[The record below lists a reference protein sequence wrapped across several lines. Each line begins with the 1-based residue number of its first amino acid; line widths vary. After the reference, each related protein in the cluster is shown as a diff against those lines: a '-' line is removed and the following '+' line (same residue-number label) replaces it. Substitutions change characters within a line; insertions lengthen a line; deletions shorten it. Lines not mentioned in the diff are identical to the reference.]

1 MVFRIFTSIEV
12 TRGALMKAAWYTQN
26 GEAQDV
32 MQLGELPTPSPQVGE
47 VLVRLATSGVNPS
60 DVKSR
65 RARPLTGPLVVPH
78 SDGAGVIEA
87 VGAGVSAS
95 RVGQRVW
102 VWNGQWLRPMGTCAQ
117 YIALPEAQTVPLPD
131 GTDFA
136 AGACMG
142 IPGLTAVQT
151 VILAERL
158 AGDLRGQTVLVTGAS
173 SAVGH
178 YVTQMVRLAGGRVIG
193 TVGSEAKAAHARAA
207 GMQEAVFY
215 KTESVPERV
224 KAFTQG
230 RGADV
235 IIDMDFSTTAQ
246 WAAEGALAP
255 HGQVVCYG
263 SNALDVSLPF
273 RPWLFQS
280 MCVKFFLV
288 YDLTA
293 VDRQRAVARLSD
305 MLANNQLQHSIGA
318 RFTLDQVAQ
327 AHRTVEAGQTVG
339 NVVVDL

>member
-1 MVFRIFTSIEV
+1 
-12 TRGALMKAAWYTQN
+12 MKAAWYSRN

-32 MQLGELPTPSPQVGE
+32 MQVGELPTPSPQPGE

-65 RARPLTGPLVVPH
+65 RARPLSDPLIVPH

-95 RVGQRVW
+95 RVDERVW
-102 VWNGQWLRPMGTCAQ
+102 VWNGQWQRPMGTCAQ
-117 YIALPEAQTVPLPD
+117 YIALPAAQAVALPE

-142 IPGLTAVQT
+142 IPGLTAVQA

-158 AGDLRGQTVLVTGAS
+158 GGDLRGQNILVTGAS

-178 YVTQMVRLAGGRVIG
+178 YITQMVTQAGGRVIG
-193 TVGSEAKAAHARAA
+193 TVGSQAKAEHARSA

-235 IIDMDFSTTAQ
+235 IIDMDFSTTAA

-263 SNALDVSLPF
+263 SNALEVPLPF

-280 MCVKFFLV
+280 MGVKFFLV

-293 VDRQRAVARLSD
+293 ADRLAAVARLSG
-305 MLANNQLQHSIGA
+305 MLVAGQLQHSIGA
-318 RFTLDQVAQ
+318 RYALDQVAL

-339 NVVVDL
+339 NVVIDL

>member
-1 MVFRIFTSIEV
+1 
-12 TRGALMKAAWYTQN
+12 MKAAWYSRN

-32 MQLGELPTPSPQVGE
+32 MQVDELPTPSPQAGE

-65 RARPLTGPLVVPH
+65 RARPLSDPLIVPH

-87 VGAGVSAS
+87 VGEGVPAS
-95 RVGQRVW
+95 RLGERVW
-102 VWNGQWLRPMGTCAQ
+102 VWNGQWQRPWGTCAQ
-117 YIALPEAQTVPLPD
+117 YIALPAAQAVALPD

-142 IPGLTAVQT
+142 IPGLTAVQA

-158 AGDLRGQTVLVTGAS
+158 AGDLAGQNVLVTGAS

-178 YVTQMVRLAGGRVIG
+178 YITQMVTQAGGRVLG
-193 TVGSEAKAAHARAA
+193 TVGSEAKALHARAA
-207 GMQEAVFY
+207 GMQEAIFY
-215 KTESVPERV
+215 KTEPVPARV
-224 KAFTQG
+224 KALTQG

-235 IIDMDFSTTAQ
+235 IIDMDFSTTAG

-263 SNALDVSLPF
+263 SNALEVALPF

-280 MCVKFFLV
+280 MGVKFFLV
-288 YDLTA
+288 YDLTPA
-293 VDRQRAVARLSD
+293 DRQKAVARLSQ
-305 MLANNQLQHSIGA
+305 MLADGRLQHSIGA
-318 RFTLDQVAQ
+318 RFALEQVAQ

-339 NVVVDL
+339 NVVIGL

>member
-1 MVFRIFTSIEV
+1 
-12 TRGALMKAAWYTQN
+12 MKAAWYTQN

-32 MQLGELPTPSPQVGE
+32 MVVGELSTPSPQPGE

-65 RARPLTGPLVVPH
+65 RARPVNDPLIVPH

-87 VGAGVSAS
+87 VGADVPAA
-95 RVGQRVW
+95 RVGERVW
-102 VWNGQWLRPMGTCAQ
+102 IWNGQWQRPLGTCAE
-117 YIALPEAQTVPLPD
+117 YIAVPAVQAVALPEGV
-131 GTDFA
+131 DFA

-142 IPGLTAVQT
+142 IPGLTAVQA

-178 YVTQMVRLAGGRVIG
+178 YITQMVTLAGGRVIG
-193 TVGSEAKAAHARAA
+193 TVGSEVKAAHARTA
-207 GMQEAVFY
+207 GMQEAIFY

-224 KAFTQG
+224 KALTNG

-235 IIDMDFSTTAQ
+235 IIDMDFSTTAR

-255 HGQVVCYG
+255 HCQVVCYG
-263 SNALDVSLPF
+263 SNALEVPLPF
-273 RPWLFQS
+273 RPWLYQS
-280 MCVKFFLV
+280 MGVKFFLV
-288 YDLTA
+288 YDLTPADRRVA
-293 VDRQRAVARLSD
+293 VQRLSD
-305 MLANNQLQHSIGA
+305 MLVANQLQHSIGA
-318 RFTLDQVAQ
+318 RFTLNQVAQ

-339 NVVVDL
+339 NVVIDL

>member
-1 MVFRIFTSIEV
+1 
-12 TRGALMKAAWYTQN
+12 MKAAWHTQN

-32 MQLGELPTPSPQVGE
+32 MQVGELPTPTPQAGD
-47 VLVRLATSGVNPS
+47 VLVRLMTSGVNPS

-65 RARPLTGPLVVPH
+65 RARPVSDPLIVPH

-87 VGAGVSAS
+87 VGAGVSAA
-95 RVGQRVW
+95 RVGLRVW
-102 VWNGQWLRPMGTCAQ
+102 IWNGQWQRAMGTCAQ
-117 YIALPEAQTVPLPD
+117 YIALPETQAVALPD

-136 AGACMG
+136 SGACMG
-142 IPGLTAVQT
+142 IPGLTAVQA

-178 YVTQMVRLAGGRVIG
+178 YITQMVCLAGGRVIG
-193 TVGSEAKAAHARAA
+193 TVGSEAKAAHALAA

-224 KAFTQG
+224 KALTQG

-235 IIDMDFSTTAQ
+235 IIDMDFSTTAR
-246 WAAEGALAP
+246 WAAEGALAA

-263 SNALDVSLPF
+263 SNALEVNLPF

-280 MCVKFFLV
+280 MGVKFFLV
-288 YDLTA
+288 YDLTPA
-293 VDRQRAVARLSD
+293 DRQVAVARLSA
-305 MLANNQLQHSIGA
+305 MLAQNQLQHSIGA
-318 RFTLDQVAQ
+318 RFALDQIAQ
-327 AHRTVEAGQTVG
+327 AHQAVEVGQTVG

>member
-1 MVFRIFTSIEV
+1 
-12 TRGALMKAAWYTQN
+12 MKAAWYSRN

-32 MQLGELPTPSPQVGE
+32 MQVGDLPTPCPQPGE

-65 RARPLTGPLVVPH
+65 RARPLSDPLIVPH

-87 VGAGVSAS
+87 VGEGVPVS
-95 RVGQRVW
+95 RVGERVW
-102 VWNGQWLRPMGTCAQ
+102 VWNGQWQRPMGTCAQ
-117 YIALPEAQTVPLPD
+117 FIALPAAQAVALPA
-131 GTDFA
+131 GVDFA

-142 IPGLTAVQT
+142 IPGLTAVQA

-158 AGDLRGQTVLVTGAS
+158 GGDLRGQNVLVTGAS

-178 YVTQMVRLAGGRVIG
+178 YITQMVTQAGGRVIG
-193 TVGSEAKAAHARAA
+193 TVGSEGKAVHAQAA
-207 GMQEAVFY
+207 GMQDAVFY
-215 KTESVPERV
+215 KTESVPQRV
-224 KAFTQG
+224 KALTQG

-235 IIDMDFSTTAQ
+235 IIDMDFSTTAG
-246 WAAEGALAP
+246 WASEGALAP

-263 SNALDVSLPF
+263 SNALEVPLPF

-280 MCVKFFLV
+280 MGVKFFLV
-288 YDLTA
+288 YDLTPA
-293 VDRQRAVARLSD
+293 DRQTAVARLSG
-305 MLANNQLQHSIGA
+305 MLAAGQLQHSIGA
-318 RFTLDQVAQ
+318 RYPLDQVAQ

-339 NVVVDL
+339 NVVIEL

>member
-1 MVFRIFTSIEV
+1 
-12 TRGALMKAAWYTQN
+12 MKAAWYTQN

-32 MQLGELPTPSPQVGE
+32 MQVGELPTPTPQTGE
-47 VLVRLATSGVNPS
+47 VLVRLVTSGVNPS

-65 RARPLTGPLVVPH
+65 RARPVSDPLIVPH

-87 VGAGVSAS
+87 VGAGVSAA

-102 VWNGQWLRPMGTCAQ
+102 VWNGQWQRALGTCAQ
-117 YIALPEAQTVPLPD
+117 YIALPEAQAVALPD
-131 GTDFA
+131 DTDFA

-142 IPGLTAVQT
+142 IPGLTAVQS

-158 AGDLRGQTVLVTGAS
+158 TGDLRGQTVLVTGAS

-178 YVTQMVRLAGGRVIG
+178 YITQMVCLAGGRVIG

-207 GMQEAVFY
+207 GMAEAVFY

-224 KAFTQG
+224 KALTHG

-235 IIDMDFSTTAQ
+235 IIDMDFSTTAR
-246 WAAEGALAP
+246 WASEGALAA

-263 SNALDVSLPF
+263 SNALEVAMPF

-280 MCVKFFLV
+280 MGVKFFLV
-288 YDLTA
+288 YDLTPA
-293 VDRQRAVARLSD
+293 DRERAVARLSA
-305 MLANNQLQHSIGA
+305 MLAQQQLQHSIGA
-318 RFTLDQVAQ
+318 RFAMEQIAQ
-327 AHRTVEAGQTVG
+327 AHQTVEAGQTVG
-339 NVVVDL
+339 NVVIEL

>member
-1 MVFRIFTSIEV
+1 MQ
-12 TRGALMKAAWYTQN
+12 AAWYTRN

-32 MQLGELPTPSPQVGE
+32 MVVGELPTPTAQAGE

-65 RARPLTGPLVVPH
+65 RARALTDPLIVPH

-87 VGAGVSAS
+87 VGAGVNAA
-95 RVGQRVW
+95 RVGERVW
-102 VWNGQWLRPMGTCAQ
+102 LWNGQWQRPMGTCAQ
-117 YIALPEAQTVPLPD
+117 YIALPQAQAVPLPAH
-131 GTDFA
+131 TDMA

-142 IPGLTAVQT
+142 IPGLTAVQA

-178 YVTQMVRLAGGRVIG
+178 YITQMVTLAGGRAIG

-207 GMQEAVFY
+207 GLQEVIFY
-215 KTESVPERV
+215 KTESVPDRV
-224 KAFTQG
+224 KTLTQG

-235 IIDMDFSTTAQ
+235 IIDMDFSTTAA
-246 WAAEGALAP
+246 WASQGALAA

-263 SNALDVSLPF
+263 SNALEVALPF

-280 MCVKFFLV
+280 LGVQFFLV
-288 YDLTA
+288 YDLTPA
-293 VDRQRAVARLSD
+293 QRQQAVARLQQLLQD
-305 MLANNQLQHSIGA
+305 QQLQHSIGA
-318 RFTLDQVAQ
+318 RFALDQVAQ

-339 NVVVDL
+339 NVVIDM

>member
-1 MVFRIFTSIEV
+1 
-12 TRGALMKAAWYTQN
+12 MKAAWYSRN

-32 MQLGELPTPSPQVGE
+32 MQVGVLPTPSPHAGE

-65 RARPLTGPLVVPH
+65 RARPLSDPLIVPH

-87 VGAGVSAS
+87 VGEGVSAS
-95 RVGQRVW
+95 RVGERVW
-102 VWNGQWLRPMGTCAQ
+102 VWNGQWQRPWGTCAQ
-117 YIALPEAQTVPLPD
+117 YIALPASQAVTLPE

-142 IPGLTAVQT
+142 IPGLTAVQA

-158 AGDLRGQTVLVTGAS
+158 AGNLRGQNVLVTGAS

-178 YVTQMVRLAGGRVIG
+178 YITQMVTQAGGRVIG

-207 GMQEAVFY
+207 GMQEAIFY

-224 KAFTQG
+224 KALTRG

-235 IIDMDFSTTAQ
+235 IVDMDFSTTAG
-246 WAAEGALAP
+246 WASEGALAP

-263 SNALDVSLPF
+263 SNALEVPLPF

-280 MCVKFFLV
+280 MGVKFFLV

-293 VDRQRAVARLSD
+293 ADRQTALARLSG
-305 MLANNQLQHSIGA
+305 MLAAGQLQHSIGA
-318 RFTLDQVAQ
+318 RYTLEQVAQ

-339 NVVVDL
+339 NVVIGL

>member
-1 MVFRIFTSIEV
+1 MQ
-12 TRGALMKAAWYTQN
+12 AAWYTRN

-32 MQLGELPTPSPQVGE
+32 MVVGELPTPTAQAGE

-65 RARPLTGPLVVPH
+65 RARALTDPLIVPH

-87 VGAGVSAS
+87 VGAGVNAA
-95 RVGQRVW
+95 RVGERVW
-102 VWNGQWLRPMGTCAQ
+102 LWNGQWQRPMGTCAQ
-117 YIALPEAQTVPLPD
+117 YIALPQAQAVPLPAH
-131 GTDFA
+131 TDMA

-142 IPGLTAVQT
+142 IPGLTAVQA

-178 YVTQMVRLAGGRVIG
+178 YITQMVTLAGGRAIG

-207 GMQEAVFY
+207 GLQEAIFY
-215 KTESVPERV
+215 KTESVPDRV
-224 KAFTQG
+224 KTLTQG

-235 IIDMDFSTTAQ
+235 IIDMDFSTTAA
-246 WAAEGALAP
+246 WASQGALAA

-263 SNALDVSLPF
+263 SNALEVALPF

-280 MCVKFFLV
+280 LGVKFFLV
-288 YDLTA
+288 YDLTPA
-293 VDRQRAVARLSD
+293 QRQQAVARLQQLLQD
-305 MLANNQLQHSIGA
+305 QQLQHSIGA
-318 RFTLDQVAQ
+318 RFALDQVAQ

-339 NVVVDL
+339 NVVIDM

>member
-1 MVFRIFTSIEV
+1 
-12 TRGALMKAAWYTQN
+12 MKAAWYSRN

-32 MQLGELPTPSPQVGE
+32 MQVGELPMPSPLAGE

-65 RARPLTGPLVVPH
+65 RARPLSDPLIVPH

-87 VGAGVSAS
+87 VGEGVSAS
-95 RVGQRVW
+95 RVGERVW
-102 VWNGQWLRPMGTCAQ
+102 MWNGQWQRPLGTCAQ
-117 YIALPEAQTVPLPD
+117 FIALPAAQAVALPD
-131 GTDFA
+131 GVDFA

-142 IPGLTAVQT
+142 IPGLTAVQA

-158 AGDLRGQTVLVTGAS
+158 GGDLRGQTVLVTGAS

-178 YVTQMVRLAGGRVIG
+178 YITQMVTLVGGRVIG

-207 GMQEAVFY
+207 GMQDAIFY

-224 KAFTQG
+224 KALTQG

-235 IIDMDFSTTAQ
+235 IIDMDFSTTAA
-246 WAAEGALAP
+246 WASEGALAP

-263 SNALDVSLPF
+263 SNALEVPLPF
-273 RPWLFQS
+273 RPWLYQS
-280 MCVKFFLV
+280 MGVKFFLV

-293 VDRQRAVARLSD
+293 ADRQTAVARLSG
-305 MLANNQLQHSIGA
+305 MLAAGQLQHSIGA
-318 RFTLDQVAQ
+318 SFTLDQVVQ

-339 NVVVDL
+339 NVVIEL

>member
-1 MVFRIFTSIEV
+1 MQ
-12 TRGALMKAAWYTQN
+12 AAWYTRN

-32 MQLGELPTPSPQVGE
+32 MVVGELPTPTAQAGE

-65 RARPLTGPLVVPH
+65 RARALTDPLIVPH

-87 VGAGVSAS
+87 VGAGVNAA
-95 RVGQRVW
+95 RVGERVW
-102 VWNGQWLRPMGTCAQ
+102 LWNGQWQRPMGTCAQ
-117 YIALPEAQTVPLPD
+117 YIALPQAQAVPLPAH
-131 GTDFA
+131 TDMA

-142 IPGLTAVQT
+142 IPGLTAVQA

-178 YVTQMVRLAGGRVIG
+178 YITQMVTLAGGRAIG
-193 TVGSEAKAAHARAA
+193 TVGSETKAAHARAA
-207 GMQEAVFY
+207 GLQEAIFY
-215 KTESVPERV
+215 KTESVPDRV
-224 KAFTQG
+224 KTLTQG

-235 IIDMDFSTTAQ
+235 IIDMDFSTTAA
-246 WAAEGALAP
+246 WASQGALAA

-263 SNALDVSLPF
+263 SNALEVALPF

-280 MCVKFFLV
+280 LGVQFFLV
-288 YDLTA
+288 YDLTPA
-293 VDRQRAVARLSD
+293 QRQQAVARLQQLLQD
-305 MLANNQLQHSIGA
+305 QQLQHSIGA
-318 RFTLDQVAQ
+318 RFALDQVAQ

-339 NVVVDL
+339 NVVIDM

>member
-1 MVFRIFTSIEV
+1 MQ
-12 TRGALMKAAWYTQN
+12 AAWYTRN

-32 MQLGELPTPSPQVGE
+32 MEWGELPTPSPQAGE

-65 RARPLTGPLVVPH
+65 RARPVTDPLIVPH

-87 VGAGVSAS
+87 VGAGVSAA
-95 RVGQRVW
+95 RVGERVW
-102 VWNGQWLRPMGTCAQ
+102 LWNGQWQRPMGTCAQ
-117 YIALPEAQTVPLPD
+117 YIALPQAQAVVLPAH
-131 GTDFA
+131 TDMA

-142 IPGLTAVQT
+142 IPGLTAVQA

-178 YVTQMVRLAGGRVIG
+178 YITQMVTLAGGRAIG
-193 TVGSEAKAAHARAA
+193 TVGSETKAAHARAA
-207 GMQEAVFY
+207 GLQEAIFY
-215 KTESVPERV
+215 KTESVPDRV
-224 KAFTQG
+224 KALTQG

-235 IIDMDFSTTAQ
+235 IIDMDFSTTAA
-246 WAAEGALAP
+246 WASQGALAA

-263 SNALDVSLPF
+263 SNALEVALPF
-273 RPWLFQS
+273 RPWLYQS
-280 MCVKFFLV
+280 LGVKFFLV
-288 YDLTA
+288 YDLMPTE
-293 VDRQRAVARLSD
+293 RQHAVARLQQ
-305 MLANNQLQHSIGA
+305 LLENQQLQHSIGA
-318 RFTLDQVAQ
+318 RFALDQVAL

-339 NVVVDL
+339 NVVIDM

>member
-1 MVFRIFTSIEV
+1 
-12 TRGALMKAAWYTQN
+12 MKAAWHTQN

-32 MQLGELPTPSPQVGE
+32 MQVGELPTPTPQAGD
-47 VLVRLATSGVNPS
+47 VLVRLMTSGVNPS

-65 RARPLTGPLVVPH
+65 RARPVSDPLIVPH

-87 VGAGVSAS
+87 VGAGVSAA

-102 VWNGQWLRPMGTCAQ
+102 IWNGQWQRAMGTCAQ
-117 YIALPEAQTVPLPD
+117 YIALPETQAVALPD

-136 AGACMG
+136 SGACMG
-142 IPGLTAVQT
+142 IPGLTAVQA

-178 YVTQMVRLAGGRVIG
+178 YITQMVCLAGGRVIG
-193 TVGSEAKAAHARAA
+193 TVGSEAKAAHALAA

-224 KAFTQG
+224 KALTQG

-235 IIDMDFSTTAQ
+235 IIDMDFSTTAR
-246 WAAEGALAP
+246 WAAEGALAA

-263 SNALDVSLPF
+263 SNALEVNLPF

-280 MCVKFFLV
+280 MGVKFFLV
-288 YDLTA
+288 YDLTPA
-293 VDRQRAVARLSD
+293 DRQVAVARLSA
-305 MLANNQLQHSIGA
+305 MLAQNQLQHSIGA
-318 RFTLDQVAQ
+318 RFALDQIAQ
-327 AHRTVEAGQTVG
+327 AHQAVEVGQTVG

>member
-1 MVFRIFTSIEV
+1 
-12 TRGALMKAAWYTQN
+12 MKAAWYTQN

-32 MQLGELPTPSPQVGE
+32 MQVGELPTPVPQTGE

-65 RARPLTGPLVVPH
+65 RARPLTDPLIVPH

-87 VGAGVSAS
+87 VGAGVSAD

-102 VWNGQWLRPMGTCAQ
+102 IWNGQWQRAMGTCAQ
-117 YIALPEAQTVPLPD
+117 YIALPDAQAVALPD

-142 IPGLTAVQT
+142 IPGLTAVQA

-158 AGDLRGQTVLVTGAS
+158 AGDLRGQTVLVSGAS

-178 YVTQMVRLAGGRVIG
+178 YITQMVCLAGGRVIG
-193 TVGSEAKAAHARAA
+193 TVGSEAKAAHAKAA

-224 KAFTQG
+224 KALTHG

-235 IIDMDFSTTAQ
+235 IIDMDFSTTAR
-246 WAAEGALAP
+246 WAAEGALAG

-263 SNALDVSLPF
+263 SNALEVALPF

-280 MCVKFFLV
+280 MGVKFFLV
-288 YDLTA
+288 YELTPA
-293 VDRQRAVARLSD
+293 DRQVAVARLSA
-305 MLANNQLQHSIGA
+305 MLSQQQLQHSIGA
-318 RFTLDQVAQ
+318 RFALDQIAQ
-327 AHRTVEAGQTVG
+327 AHQTVEAGQNVG

>member
-1 MVFRIFTSIEV
+1 
-12 TRGALMKAAWYTQN
+12 MKAAWYSRN

-32 MQLGELPTPSPQVGE
+32 MQVGELPTPSPQPGE

-65 RARPLTGPLVVPH
+65 RARPLSDPLIVPH

-95 RVGQRVW
+95 RVDERVW
-102 VWNGQWLRPMGTCAQ
+102 VWNGQWQRPMGTCAQ
-117 YIALPEAQTVPLPD
+117 YIALPAAQAVALPE

-142 IPGLTAVQT
+142 IPGLTAVQA

-158 AGDLRGQTVLVTGAS
+158 GGDLRGQNILVTGAS

-178 YVTQMVRLAGGRVIG
+178 YITQMVTQAGGRVIG
-193 TVGSEAKAAHARAA
+193 TVGSQAKAEHARSA

-235 IIDMDFSTTAQ
+235 IIDMDFSTTAA

-263 SNALDVSLPF
+263 SNALEVPLPF

-280 MCVKFFLV
+280 MGVKFFLV

-293 VDRQRAVARLSD
+293 ADRLAAVARLSG
-305 MLANNQLQHSIGA
+305 MLAAGQLQHSIGA
-318 RFTLDQVAQ
+318 RYALDQVAL

-339 NVVVDL
+339 NVVIDL

>member
-1 MVFRIFTSIEV
+1 
-12 TRGALMKAAWYTQN
+12 MKAAWYSRN

-32 MQLGELPTPSPQVGE
+32 MQVGDLPTPSPQPGE

-65 RARPLTGPLVVPH
+65 RARPLSDPLIVPH

-87 VGAGVSAS
+87 VGQGVPAS
-95 RVGQRVW
+95 RVGERVW
-102 VWNGQWLRPMGTCAQ
+102 VWNGQWQRPMGTCAQ
-117 YIALPEAQTVPLPD
+117 FIALPAAQAVALPA
-131 GTDFA
+131 GVDFA

-142 IPGLTAVQT
+142 IPGLTAVQA

-158 AGDLRGQTVLVTGAS
+158 GGDLRGQNVLVTGAS

-178 YVTQMVRLAGGRVIG
+178 YITQMVTQAGGRVIG
-193 TVGSEAKAAHARAA
+193 TVGSEGKAVHAQAA
-207 GMQEAVFY
+207 GMQDAVFY
-215 KTESVPERV
+215 KTESVPQRV
-224 KAFTQG
+224 KALTQG

-235 IIDMDFSTTAQ
+235 IIDMDFSTTAG
-246 WAAEGALAP
+246 WASEGALAP

-263 SNALDVSLPF
+263 SNALEVPLPF

-280 MCVKFFLV
+280 MGVKFFLV
-288 YDLTA
+288 YDLTPA
-293 VDRQRAVARLSD
+293 DRQTAVARLSG
-305 MLANNQLQHSIGA
+305 MLAAGQLQHSIGA
-318 RFTLDQVAQ
+318 RYPLDQVAQ

-339 NVVVDL
+339 NVVIEL

>member
-1 MVFRIFTSIEV
+1 
-12 TRGALMKAAWYTQN
+12 MKAAWYSRN

-32 MQLGELPTPSPQVGE
+32 MQVGDLPTPSLKPGE

-65 RARPLTGPLVVPH
+65 RARPLSDPLIVPH

-87 VGAGVSAS
+87 VGEGVPAA
-95 RVGQRVW
+95 RVGERVW
-102 VWNGQWLRPMGTCAQ
+102 LWNGQWQRPMGTCAQ
-117 YIALPEAQTVPLPD
+117 FIALPAAQAVALPG

-142 IPGLTAVQT
+142 IPGLTAVQA

-158 AGDLRGQTVLVTGAS
+158 SGDLRGQTVLVTGAS

-178 YVTQMVRLAGGRVIG
+178 YITQMVTLVGGRVIG
-193 TVGSEAKAAHARAA
+193 TVGSAAKAAHAGVA
-207 GMQEAVFY
+207 GMQDAIFY

-224 KAFTQG
+224 KALTQG

-235 IIDMDFSTTAQ
+235 IIDMDFSTTAA
-246 WAAEGALAP
+246 WASEGALAP

-263 SNALDVSLPF
+263 SNALEVPLPF
-273 RPWLFQS
+273 RPWLYQS
-280 MCVKFFLV
+280 IGVKFFLV

-293 VDRQRAVARLSD
+293 ADRQTAVARLSG
-305 MLANNQLQHSIGA
+305 MLAAGQLQHSIGA
-318 RFTLDQVAQ
+318 SFTLDQVAQ

-339 NVVVDL
+339 NVVIAL

>member
-1 MVFRIFTSIEV
+1 
-12 TRGALMKAAWYTQN
+12 MKAAWYTHN
-26 GEAQDV
+26 GDAQDV
-32 MQLGELPTPSPQVGE
+32 MVVGELPTPSPQAGE

-65 RARPLTGPLVVPH
+65 RARPVTDPLIVPH

-87 VGAGVSAS
+87 VGAGVSAA
-95 RVGQRVW
+95 RVGERVW
-102 VWNGQWLRPMGTCAQ
+102 LWNGQWQRPLGTCAD
-117 YIALPEAQTVPLPD
+117 YIALPEAQAVALPAT
-131 GTDFA
+131 TDFA

-142 IPGLTAVQT
+142 IPGLTAVQA

-178 YVTQMVRLAGGRVIG
+178 YITQMVTLVGGRVIG

-207 GMQEAVFY
+207 GLQEAIFY
-215 KTESVPERV
+215 KTEPVPERV
-224 KAFTQG
+224 KALTHG

-235 IIDMDFSTTAQ
+235 IIDMDFSTTAR
-246 WAAEGALAP
+246 WASEGALAA

-263 SNALDVSLPF
+263 SNALEVPLPF
-273 RPWLFQS
+273 RPWLYQS
-280 MCVKFFLV
+280 MGVKFFLV
-288 YDLTA
+288 YDLTPADRRVA
-293 VDRQRAVARLSD
+293 VQRLSD
-305 MLANNQLQHSIGA
+305 VLARQQLQHSIGA
-318 RFTLDQVAQ
+318 RFGLAQIAQ

-339 NVVVDL
+339 NVVIDL

>member
-1 MVFRIFTSIEV
+1 
-12 TRGALMKAAWYTQN
+12 MKAAWYTQN

-32 MQLGELPTPSPQVGE
+32 MVVGDLPTPSPQPGE

-65 RARPLTGPLVVPH
+65 RARPVHDPLIVPH

-87 VGAGVSAS
+87 VGDGVSEA
-95 RVGQRVW
+95 RVGERVW
-102 VWNGQWLRPMGTCAQ
+102 VWNGQWQRPWGTCAE
-117 YIALPEAQTVPLPD
+117 YIALPAAQAVFLPE
-131 GTDFA
+131 GVDFA

-142 IPGLTAVQT
+142 IPGLTAVQA

-158 AGDLRGQTVLVTGAS
+158 SGDLGGQTVLVTGAS

-178 YVTQMVRLAGGRVIG
+178 YITQMVTLAGGRVIG
-193 TVGSEAKAAHARAA
+193 TVGSEVKAAHARAA

-224 KAFTQG
+224 KALTKG

-235 IIDMDFSTTAQ
+235 IIDMDFSTTAR
-246 WAAEGALAP
+246 WAAEGALAS

-263 SNALDVSLPF
+263 SNALEVPLPF
-273 RPWLFQS
+273 RPWLYQS
-280 MCVKFFLV
+280 MGVKFFLV
-288 YDLTA
+288 YDLTPA
-293 VDRQRAVARLSD
+293 DRQRAVTRLSD
-305 MLANNQLQHSIGA
+305 MLAAHHLHHSVGA
-318 RFTLDQVAQ
+318 RLALNQVVQ

-339 NVVVDL
+339 NVVIEL

>member
-1 MVFRIFTSIEV
+1 
-12 TRGALMKAAWYTQN
+12 MKAAWYSRN

-32 MQLGELPTPSPQVGE
+32 MQVGELPTPSPQPGE

-65 RARPLTGPLVVPH
+65 RARPLSDPLIVPH

-87 VGAGVSAS
+87 VGEGVPAS
-95 RVGQRVW
+95 RRGERVW
-102 VWNGQWLRPMGTCAQ
+102 VWNGQWQRPCGTCAQ
-117 YIALPEAQTVPLPD
+117 YIALPAAQAVRLPD

-142 IPGLTAVQT
+142 IPGLTAVQA

-158 AGDLRGQTVLVTGAS
+158 AGDLAGQNVLVTGAS

-178 YVTQMVRLAGGRVIG
+178 YITQMVTQAGGRVLG
-193 TVGSEAKAAHARAA
+193 TVGSEAKAVHARTA
-207 GMQEAVFY
+207 GMQEAIFY
-215 KTESVPERV
+215 KTESVPARV
-224 KAFTQG
+224 KALTQG

-235 IIDMDFSTTAQ
+235 IIDMDFSTTAG

-263 SNALDVSLPF
+263 SNALEVALPF

-280 MCVKFFLV
+280 MGVKFFLV
-288 YDLTA
+288 YDLTPA
-293 VDRQRAVARLSD
+293 DRQKAVARLSQ
-305 MLANNQLQHSIGA
+305 MLVDGRLQHSIGA
-318 RFTLDQVAQ
+318 SFALEQVAQ

-339 NVVVDL
+339 NVVIGL